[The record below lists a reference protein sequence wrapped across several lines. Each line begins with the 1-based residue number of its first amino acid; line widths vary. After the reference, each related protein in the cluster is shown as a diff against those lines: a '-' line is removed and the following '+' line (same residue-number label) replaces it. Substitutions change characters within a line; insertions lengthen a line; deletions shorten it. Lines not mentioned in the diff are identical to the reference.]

1 MTIILRPARRRPVVA
16 VLSMVLCTIAL
27 AACDHGH
34 PGASKTDIGKVLTVK
49 STFGPDFAVTE
60 VEPTGID
67 PKLLT
72 GQKLPDGLKFEPSG
86 CAKFATGQVVPSGT
100 EGNMAAV
107 SAEGRGNR
115 YIVIAVETSGP
126 IPVTE
131 PGGDCQ
137 KVSFAGGA
145 LRGTVEV
152 VDAPKIDGAQTLGVH
167 RVLQTVINGQ
177 ARTGEVF
184 NYVAHFGEFTII
196 VSANPLVQPD
206 KPVAPVNTDRARE
219 LLAAGVKAIRG

>member
-1 MTIILRPARRRPVVA
+1 MTAIPTPARHPIA
-16 VLSMVLCTIAL
+16 VLWVSLCAAAL
-27 AACDHGH
+27 SACGAGH
-34 PGASKTDIGKVLTVK
+34 QGAPETDIGKVLAVR
-49 STFGPDFAVTE
+49 STFGPDFSVTE

-72 GQKLPDGLKFEPSG
+72 GQKLPDGLKFEPSD
-86 CAKFATGQVVPSGT
+86 CAKFATGQVVPPGT

-126 IPVTE
+126 IPATE
-131 PGGDCQ
+131 PGKDCQ

-152 VDAPKIDGAQTLGVH
+152 VDAPTIAGAQTLGVH
-167 RVLQTVINGQ
+167 RVLQTVVNGQ
-177 ARTGEVF
+177 TRTGEVF
-184 NYVAHFGEFTII
+184 NYVARFGDYQII

-206 KPVAPVNTDRARE
+206 KPVAPVDTERARE
-219 LLAAGVKAIRG
+219 LLLAGVNAIRN

>member
-1 MTIILRPARRRPVVA
+1 MTLIPRPAMHPVA
-16 VLSMVLCTIAL
+16 VLLVSLCAVAL
-27 AACDHGH
+27 SACDAGH
-34 PGASKTDIGKVLTVK
+34 QGASKTDIGKVLNVK
-49 STFGPDFAVTE
+49 SSFGPDFAVTE

-72 GQKLPDGLKFEPSG
+72 GQKLPDGLKFEPSD
-86 CAKFATGQVVPSGT
+86 CAKFATGQVVPPGT

-115 YIVIAVETSGP
+115 YIVIAVETNGP
-126 IPVTE
+126 IPATE
-131 PGGDCQ
+131 PGKDCQ

-152 VDAPKIDGAQTLGVH
+152 VDAPKVAGAQTLGVH
-167 RVLQTVINGQ
+167 RVLQTVVNGQ
-177 ARTGEVF
+177 TRTGEVF
-184 NYVAHFGEFTII
+184 NYVARFGDYQII

-206 KPVAPVNTDRARE
+206 QPVAPVDTGRARE
-219 LLAAGVKAIRG
+219 LLVAAVNAVRN

>member
-1 MTIILRPARRRPVVA
+1 MIVIPKPGKHPAAALLLCLFAVA
-16 VLSMVLCTIAL
+16 LS
-27 AACDHGH
+27 ACGAGH
-34 PGASKTDIGKVLTVK
+34 ESTSKTDIGKVLTVK

-72 GQKLPDGLKFEPSG
+72 GQKLPDGLKFEPSD
-86 CAKFATGQVVPSGT
+86 CAKFATGQVVPPGT

-107 SAEGRGNR
+107 SAEGQGNR
-115 YIVIAVETSGP
+115 YIVIAVETNSP
-126 IPVTE
+126 IPATE
-131 PGGDCQ
+131 PGKDCQ

-152 VDAPKIDGAQTLGVH
+152 VDAPTIAGAQTLGVH
-167 RVLQTVINGQ
+167 RVLQTVVNGQ
-177 ARTGEVF
+177 TRTGEVF
-184 NYVAHFGEFTII
+184 NYVARFGDYQII

-206 KPVAPVNTDRARE
+206 KPVTTVNTERARE
-219 LLAAGVKAIRG
+219 LLAAGVNAIRN

>member
-1 MTIILRPARRRPVVA
+1 MTITMKPVGRKSVSV
-16 VLSMVLCTIAL
+16 VLSMALCTIAFS
-27 AACDHGH
+27 ACGH
-34 PGASKTDIGKVLTVK
+34 NNSSTSKTDIGKVLTVK

-72 GQKLPDGLKFEPSG
+72 GQKLPDGLKFEPPG

-115 YIVIAVETSGP
+115 YIVIAVETNGP

-131 PGGDCQ
+131 PGGECQ

-196 VSANPLVQPD
+196 VSANPLVLPD
-206 KPVAPVNTDRARE
+206 KPLIPVDTERARE
-219 LLAAGVKAIRG
+219 LLALGVKAIRG